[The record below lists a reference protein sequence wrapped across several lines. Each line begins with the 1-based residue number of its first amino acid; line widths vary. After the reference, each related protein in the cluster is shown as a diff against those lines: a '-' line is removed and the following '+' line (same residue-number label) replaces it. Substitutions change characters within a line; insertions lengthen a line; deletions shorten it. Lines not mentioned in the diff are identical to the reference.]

1 MNETKCLRWL
11 WQTSVVWNTRLD
23 SCLTIAYEATVKV
36 LTIKS
41 NLGFDYE
48 YMSVYIP
55 EDTKKRID

>member
-1 MNETKCLRWL
+1 MNETKCLRRL
-11 WQTSVVWNTRLD
+11 WQTSVVRNLD
-23 SCLTIAYEATVKV
+23 SCLTIAYEATVKM

-55 EDTKKRID
+55 EDTKERID